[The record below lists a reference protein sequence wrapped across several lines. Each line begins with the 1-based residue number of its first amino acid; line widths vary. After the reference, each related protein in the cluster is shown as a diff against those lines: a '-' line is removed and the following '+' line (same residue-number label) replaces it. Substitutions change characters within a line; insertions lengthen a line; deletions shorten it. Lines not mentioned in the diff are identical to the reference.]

1 MGMGKRWIKRVGVG
15 IAGLV
20 VVAGA
25 ALVIAAQLGERKM
38 QRRIEVQVAAVAART
53 DAQSIERGR
62 YLFQSRGCTD
72 CHGTDGGGKVVVDDG
87 NGLLIK
93 GPDITSGPGGVVST
107 LTIAEIDAEEGL
119 DLTVFEGA
127 WSGLVDRDDIDE
139 AGQVLADGR
148 VAVLVVYENSWAA
161 PLVGALR
168 RSGAQVVAGGRI
180 TVDAL
185 LGALDATEIVA

>member
-1 MGMGKRWIKRVGVG
+1 MTDDASEMGPIDF
-15 IAGLV
+15 LV
-20 VVAGA
+20 MEFDGDRLTGESLPL
-25 ALVIAAQLGERKM
+25 LVDL
-38 QRRIEVQVAAVAART
+38 V
-53 DAQSIERGR
+53 ERGIIR
-62 YLFQSRGCTD
+62 ILDLVFVRKT
-72 CHGTDGGGKVVVDDG
+72 
-87 NGLLIK
+87 
-93 GPDITSGPGGVVST
+93 GGVVST

-185 LGALDATEIVA
+185 LGALDATESVA

>member
-1 MGMGKRWIKRVGVG
+1 MTDDASEMGPIDFLVMEFDGDRMTGESLPLLVDLVDRG
-15 IAGLV
+15 IIRILDLV
-20 VVAGA
+20 FVRKA
-25 ALVIAAQLGERKM
+25 A
-38 QRRIEVQVAAVAART
+38 
-53 DAQSIERGR
+53 D
-62 YLFQSRGCTD
+62 
-72 CHGTDGGGKVVVDDG
+72 
-87 NGLLIK
+87 
-93 GPDITSGPGGVVST
+93 GVVTT
-107 LTIAEIDAEEGL
+107 LTIAEIDADEGL

-127 WSGLVDRDDIDE
+127 WSGLVDQDDIDE
-139 AGQVLADGR
+139 AGQVLAAGR

>member
-1 MGMGKRWIKRVGVG
+1 MTDDASEMGPIDFLVMEFDGDRLTGESLPLLVDLVDRG
-15 IAGLV
+15 IIRILDLV
-20 VVAGA
+20 FV
-25 ALVIAAQLGERKM
+25 RK
-38 QRRIEVQVAAVAART
+38 T
-53 DAQSIERGR
+53 
-62 YLFQSRGCTD
+62 
-72 CHGTDGGGKVVVDDG
+72 
-87 NGLLIK
+87 
-93 GPDITSGPGGVVST
+93 GGVVST

-168 RSGAQVVAGGRI
+168 RSGAEVVAGGRI

-185 LGALDATEIVA
+185 VGALDATESVA